1 MGFGNPEVPWSR
13 LEAVLSGRPEAR
25 ALLPDPLAGDSG
37 GSWSHKRDA
46 YQAPTL
52 VRGKST
58 VDYVEL
64 HCHTNFSFLD
74 GASHPEELVEEAYRL
89 GLSGLAITDH
99 DGLYGV
105 VRMAE
110 AARELELPTV
120 FGAELSLGLPGA
132 QNGEPDPAGRHLLV
146 LARGHG
152 GYARLSRSIALAQLA
167 GGEKGRPVY
176 DLDEVAQSLRDHAV
190 VLTGCRKGHVRAALA
205 AGGVPAAAGEL
216 ERLVAL
222 FGRDGVVVE
231 LTDHGYPGDG
241 EANDALAALARRY
254 GLAAVATGN
263 VHYARPSGH
272 RLAAA
277 LAAVR
282 ARRSLDEMDG
292 WLPPAAVAHLRG
304 GDEMAARFAA
314 YPGAV
319 AHAARLG
326 AELAFDLNLVAPAL
340 PECEVGEGHTEMSWL
355 RQLTEQG
362 AHRRWGGRQ
371 SSPAS
376 YRQIDHELNMID

>member
-1 MGFGNPEVPWSR
+1 MAFGNPDVPWSR
-13 LEAVLSGRPEAR
+13 LEAVLSGLPGSGP
-25 ALLPDPLAGDSG
+25 LLPDPPGAG
-37 GSWSHKRDA
+37 R
-46 YQAPTL
+46 APAL
-52 VRGKST
+52 VRGTSS
-58 VDYVEL
+58 VDYMEL

-89 GLSGLAITDH
+89 GLSGLAVTDH

-105 VRMAE
+105 VRVAE
-110 AARELELPTV
+110 AARDLDLRTI
-120 FGAELSLGLPGA
+120 FGSELSLGLSEP
-132 QNGEPDPAGRHLLV
+132 QNGEPDPLGRHLLV
-146 LARGHG
+146 LARGRS
-152 GYARLSRSIALAQLA
+152 GYARLARTISLAQLA
-167 GGEKGRPVY
+167 GGQKGRPAY
-176 DLDEVAQSLRDHAV
+176 DLEQTATTLRDHAV

-205 AGGVPAAAGEL
+205 TGGAPAAAREL
-216 ERLVAL
+216 DRLVAL

-241 EANDALAALARRY
+241 EANDVLAALARRY
-254 GLAAVATGN
+254 RLATVATGN

-272 RLAAA
+272 RLGTA

-319 AHAARLG
+319 AHTAVLG
-326 AELAFDLNLVAPAL
+326 ADLAFDLNLVAPAL
-340 PECEVGEGHTEMSWL
+340 PDCEVGPGHTEMSWL
-355 RQLTEQG
+355 RHLTEQG
-362 AHRRWGGRQ
+362 ARHRYGDR
-371 SSPAS
+371 
-376 YRQIDHELNMID
+376 N